1 MLFYVRL
8 CLIVDIDGFKSFS
21 KKEEDGFKNCK
32 NTTKDTA
39 PRIDWSQS
47 MQRDPC
53 NRKLACFD
61 LGNDGTMTQKHKNG
75 QGWGILHKW
84 NKETKVKM
92 FRLWFLGISIYA
104 HT

>member
-8 CLIVDIDGFKSFS
+8 CLIVDI
-21 KKEEDGFKNCK
+21 DGFKNCK

-61 LGNDGTMTQKHKNG
+61 LGNDGTM
-75 QGWGILHKW
+75 I
-84 NKETKVKM
+84 
-92 FRLWFLGISIYA
+92 
-104 HT
+104 